1 MYLTFGAIYIKFKRV
16 KFYRVKF
23 EPVKLLNLVK
33 NIYSERHL
41 HSSLL
46 SLKQNF
52 IPSQLQNNRTMNRDP
67 KHDLRNRLR
76 HQEKVYLSNS
86 LTLLATS

>member
-1 MYLTFGAIYIKFKRV
+1 MYLTFGSIYIKFKRV

-41 HSSLL
+41 L

-52 IPSQLQNNRTMNRDP
+52 IPSQLRNNRTMNRDP

-76 HQEKVYLSNS
+76 H
-86 LTLLATS
+86 